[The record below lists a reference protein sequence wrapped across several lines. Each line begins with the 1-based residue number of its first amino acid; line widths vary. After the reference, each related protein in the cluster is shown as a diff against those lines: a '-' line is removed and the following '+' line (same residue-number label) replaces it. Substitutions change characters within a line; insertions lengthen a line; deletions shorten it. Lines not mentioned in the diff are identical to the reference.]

1 MTLACEIHQFHCQLW
16 YGTQRMAVGFTNS
29 IPHKIIDNANS
40 QIPKFALGTAWS
52 KPTHVQKTL
61 DTRFEGSSIAFLQ
74 NESYPFNNAYNF
86 FNINHNYT
94 YFQTIGI

>member
-1 MTLACEIHQFHCQLW
+1 
-16 YGTQRMAVGFTNS
+16 
-29 IPHKIIDNANS
+29 
-40 QIPKFALGTAWS
+40 
-52 KPTHVQKTL
+52 L